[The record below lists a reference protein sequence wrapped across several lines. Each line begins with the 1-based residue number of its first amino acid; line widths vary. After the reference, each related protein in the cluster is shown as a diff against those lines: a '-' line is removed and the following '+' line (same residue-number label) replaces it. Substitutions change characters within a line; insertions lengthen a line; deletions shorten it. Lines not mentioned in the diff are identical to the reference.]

1 MARTPAKVLSA
12 RLEDIFREPSGA
24 IRSVLSSR
32 VSTLSPNENRTL
44 PFGAA
49 ISVFPPSA
57 NGEPDTRVSDPSPPI
72 LYAETVFGS
81 KFPT

>member
-1 MARTPAKVLSA
+1 M
-12 RLEDIFREPSGA
+12 
-24 IRSVLSSR
+24 
-32 VSTLSPNENRTL
+32 LSPNENRTF

-57 NGEPDTRVSDPSPPI
+57 NGEPDTAVSDPSLPI